1 MKRLV
6 WGLIGY
12 TAVAAASAYA
22 AAPAAKR
29 SVVTDTVYG
38 VTVADPYRWMEGPNN
53 TAFAAWLKVQGQEG
67 RASLNASPTLSSWQQ
82 RLNAASSASVTNR
95 LQHRINGRIFFL
107 RLEAGKQGVLM
118 VRMSDGREKVLFDP
132 NAVSGAHASITNY
145 GVSPDGRTIAVNVDR
160 GGNEITTVEFYNV
173 DTGEKLPDELT
184 DIWGEFVVAW
194 QGNDGVFYTQ
204 MAPDD
209 GHTDRMLNMRTR
221 YHKLGA
227 PAAQDPTVIP
237 AGGAAGFPLDPQEFP
252 FIGTDPSS
260 PYAMV
265 VATGARAEAR
275 VCVAKAADLTAPGA
289 KIQCPVG
296 YDDEVQSGAL
306 VGSTLYL
313 QSVKHAPN
321 GQVLALNLDA
331 PALKLSDA
339 KVVVAEDSEAV
350 ITSFA
355 GARDALYVKRM
366 RLGVD
371 SFVRISYSGG
381 RELISPPYD
390 GQAALIDATTDAD
403 GLMFTLQGWT
413 KPRALYAYDPGR
425 RALTDL
431 KLGATALRDYSGL
444 VDSENTM
451 ARSQDGAMVPVT
463 ILKPKGYKA
472 NGKTKAIVFAYGA
485 YGATTTQPAFDVM
498 SLEWVANGNLY
509 VLAGIRGGG
518 EKGDAWRLAGK
529 GPNKARGVEDM
540 VAAADLVRQRG
551 YSDAKHIALYSASA
565 GGIIVGNAVD
575 RFPDHFGAAIIH
587 AGMLNPTRLAADS
600 NGANQYAEFG
610 DPNASSGFKD
620 LRAMDAYL
628 NLKPGR
634 KYPAV
639 MLDVGLNDNR
649 VAPWNSGKYGAQ
661 LKYYAKGKSLVLFRT
676 DADSGHFG
684 TSLSQAAAEAADH
697 YAFID
702 LVTATAPPAKKH
714 KRSKRH

>member
-6 WGLIGY
+6 WGL
-12 TAVAAASAYA
+12 TVAILAASGAQA
-22 AAPAAKR
+22 AAPLAKR
-29 SVVTDTVYG
+29 VDG
-38 VTVADPYRWMEGPNN
+38 PDPYRWMEGPNN
-53 TAFAAWLKVQGQEG
+53 PGFTAWLKAQGQEG
-67 RASLNASPTLSSWQQ
+67 RKRLNSVPSLATWQQ
-82 RLNAASSASVTNR
+82 KLNAASSAAVTNR
-95 LQHRINGRIFFL
+95 LQHRVNGRIFFL
-107 RLEAGKQGVLM
+107 RLDAGKQGVLM
-118 VRMSDGREKVLFDP
+118 VRMPGGAEKILLDP
-132 NAVSGAHASITNY
+132 NTIAGAHASITNY
-145 GVSPDGRTIAVNVDR
+145 GASPDGRMIAVNIDR
-160 GGNEITTVEFYNV
+160 GGNEITTVEFYDV
-173 DTGEKLPDELT
+173 DSGRKLPDELT

-209 GHTDRMLNMRTR
+209 GKTDRMLNMRTL
-221 YHKLGA
+221 YHRLGT
-227 PAAQDPTVIP
+227 PAAKDQIVIP
-237 AGGAAGFPLDPQEFP
+237 AGGASGFALDPQEFP

-265 VATGARAEAR
+265 VASGARAEAR
-275 VCVAKAADLTAPGA
+275 ICVAKAADLMAPGA
-289 KIQCPVG
+289 AIRCPIG
-296 YDDEVQSGAL
+296 YDDEVQAGSL

-313 QSVKHAPN
+313 QSVKDAPN

-331 PALKLSDA
+331 PELRLSDA
-339 KVVVAEDSEAV
+339 KVVVVEDREAV
-350 ITSFA
+350 VTSFA
-355 GARDALYVKRM
+355 TARDALYVKRM

-371 SFVRISYSGG
+371 SFVRIPYSGG
-381 RELISPPYD
+381 PNSARQEFISPPYD
-390 GQAALIDATTDAD
+390 GQAALIDASTDAD

-413 KPRALYAYDPGR
+413 RPRALYAYDPGR

-431 KLGATALRDYSGL
+431 NLGATSLRDYSNR
-444 VDSENTM
+444 VESETTE
-451 ARSQDGAMVPVT
+451 ARSLDGTAVPVT
-463 ILKPKGYKA
+463 ILRPKGFKA
-472 NGKTKAIVFAYGA
+472 NGHAKAIVFAYGA
-485 YGATTTQPAFDVM
+485 YGATVTQPAFDVM

-529 GPNKARGVEDM
+529 GAHKARGVEDM
-540 VAAADLVRQRG
+540 VAAADLLRTRG
-551 YSDAKHIALYSASA
+551 YSDARRIVLYSASA

-575 RFPDHFGAAIIH
+575 RFPNRFGAAIIH

-610 DPNASSGFKD
+610 DPNVPPGFSD
-620 LRAMDAYL
+620 LNGMDAYL
-628 NLKPGR
+628 NLKPGQR
-634 KYPAV
+634 YPAV

-661 LKYYAKGKSLVLFRT
+661 LKYYTKGQSVVLFRT
-676 DADSGHFG
+676 DADAGHFG

-702 LVTATAPPAKKH
+702 LVTATPTIKRY

>member
-1 MKRLV
+1 MKRLAL
-6 WGLIGY
+6 GL
-12 TAVAAASAYA
+12 TMVALAASTVH
-22 AAPAAKR
+22 AAPVAKR
-29 SVVTDTVYG
+29 GKTVDTVYG
-38 VTVADPYRWMEGPNN
+38 ARINDPYRWMEGPNN
-53 TAFAAWLKVQGQEG
+53 AAFGAWLRAQGQEG
-67 RASLNASPTLSSWQQ
+67 RKRLDAAPSLSMWQQ

-95 LQHRINGRIFFL
+95 LQHRVGGRIFFL

-118 VRMSDGREKVLFDP
+118 VRMPDGKEKALFNP
-132 NAVSGAHASITNY
+132 NTVAGAHASITNY
-145 GVSPDGRTIAVNVDR
+145 GASPDGRTVAVNVDR
-160 GGNEITTVEFYNV
+160 GGNEVTTVEFYDV
-173 DTGEKLPDELT
+173 DSGQKLPDELT

-194 QGNDGVFYTQ
+194 AGNGGVFYTQ

-209 GHTDRMLNMRTR
+209 GKTDRMLNMRTL

-227 PAAQDPTVIP
+227 PPAKDPIVIP
-237 AGGAAGFPLDPQEFP
+237 AGGASGFPLDAQEFP
-252 FIGTDPSS
+252 FIATDPSS

-265 VATGARAEAR
+265 VAAGARSEAR
-275 VCVAKAADLTAPGA
+275 ICVAKAADLTVPGA
-289 KIQCPVG
+289 KIRCPVA
-296 YDDEVQSGAL
+296 YSDEVQAGSL

-313 QSVKHAPN
+313 QSVKGAPN
-321 GQVLALNLDA
+321 GQVLALNLGA
-331 PALKLSDA
+331 PELKLSDA
-339 KVVVAEDSEAV
+339 RVVVAEDREAV
-350 ITSFA
+350 VTTFA
-355 GARDALYVKRM
+355 AARDALYVKRM

-371 SFVRISYSGG
+371 SFVRIPYSGQP
-381 RELISPPYD
+381 EFISPPYD

-413 KPRALYAYDPGR
+413 RPRALYAYDPYR

-431 KLGATALRDYSGL
+431 NLGATSLRDYSGQ
-444 VDSENTM
+444 VESETTQ
-451 ARSQDGAMVPVT
+451 ARSQDGTMVPVT
-463 ILKPKGYKA
+463 VLKPKGYKP
-472 NGKTKAIVFAYGA
+472 NGRTKAIVFAYGA
-485 YGATTTQPAFDVM
+485 YGATVTQPAFDVM

-529 GPNKARGVEDM
+529 GANKARGVEDM
-540 VAAADLVRQRG
+540 VAAADLLRTRG
-551 YSDAKHIALYSASA
+551 YSDTRRIVLYSASA
-565 GGIIVGNAVD
+565 GGIVVGNAVD
-575 RFPDHFGAAIIH
+575 RFPGHFGAAIIH

-610 DPNASSGFKD
+610 DPNVASGFRD

-628 NLKPGR
+628 NLKPGQR
-634 KYPAV
+634 YPPV

-661 LKYYAKGKSLVLFRT
+661 LKYYANGSSVVLFRT

-697 YAFID
+697 YAFVD
-702 LVTATAPPAKKH
+702 LVTASPAVKRH

>member
-1 MKRLV
+1 MKRLALGV
-6 WGLIGY
+6 AGCVVFAA
-12 TAVAAASAYA
+12 TAAQA

-29 SVVTDTVYG
+29 VAAVDTVYG
-38 VTVADPYRWMEGPNN
+38 ITIPDPYRWMEGPNN
-53 TAFAAWLKVQGQEG
+53 AAFAAWLRAQGQDG
-67 RASLNASPTLSSWQQ
+67 RAKLKTSPTLSMWQQ
-82 RLNAASSASVTNR
+82 RLNAASSASITNR
-95 LQHRINGRIFFL
+95 LQHRVGGRIFFL

-118 VRMSDGREKVLFDP
+118 VRMADGSEKSLFDP

-173 DTGEKLPDELT
+173 DTGQKLPDELT

-194 QGNDGVFYTQ
+194 AGNDGVFYTQ

-209 GHTDRMLNMRTR
+209 GHSDRMLDMRTR

-227 PAAQDPTVIP
+227 AAAQDPTVIP
-237 AGGAAGFPLDPQEFP
+237 AGGAAGFPLDQQEFP
-252 FIGTDPSS
+252 FIATDASS

-265 VATGARAEAR
+265 VAAGARAEAR
-275 VCVAKAADLTAPGA
+275 ICVAKAADLTAPGA
-289 KIQCPVG
+289 QIQCPIA
-296 YDDEVQSGAL
+296 YDDEVQAGSL

-313 QSVKHAPN
+313 QSVKNAPN

-331 PALKLSDA
+331 PSLKLSDA
-339 KVVVAEDSEAV
+339 KVVVAEDPEAV
-350 ITSFA
+350 VTSFA
-355 GARDALYVKRM
+355 PARDALYVKRM

-371 SFVRISYSGG
+371 GFVRIPYSGD
-381 RELISPPYD
+381 RETIRTPYD

-431 KLGATALRDYSGL
+431 KLGATSLRDYSGL
-444 VDSENTM
+444 VDSETAE
-451 ARSQDGAMVPVT
+451 ARSLDGTMVPVT
-463 ILKPKGYKA
+463 ILKPKGYKP
-472 NGKTKAIVFAYGA
+472 NGKTRAIVFAYGA

-498 SLEWVANGNLY
+498 SLEWVADGNLY

-529 GPNKARGVEDM
+529 GPNKARGVEDI
-540 VAAADLVRQRG
+540 VAAADLLRTRH
-551 YSDAKHIALYSASA
+551 YSDARHITLYSASA

-610 DPNASSGFKD
+610 DPNLSTGFKD
-620 LRAMDAYL
+620 LKAMDAYL
-628 NLKPGR
+628 NLKPGLR
-634 KYPAV
+634 YPAV

-661 LKYYAKGKSLVLFRT
+661 LKYYTKGRSLVLFRT

-702 LVTATAPPAKKH
+702 LVAAAPAVKKH
-714 KRSKRH
+714 RRSKRH

>member
-6 WGLIGY
+6 LGLIGCA
-12 TAVAAASAYA
+12 AVMAAGAQA
-22 AAPAAKR
+22 AAPVAKR
-29 SVVTDTVYG
+29 QAVTDTVYG
-38 VTVADPYRWMEGPNN
+38 ATMADPYRWMEGPNN
-53 TAFAAWLKVQGQEG
+53 TAFAAWLKAQGREG
-67 RASLNASPTLSSWQQ
+67 RATLNTSPTLSAWQR

-118 VRMSDGREKVLFDP
+118 VRMANGRERVLFDP
-132 NAVSGAHASITNY
+132 NTVSGAHASVTNY
-145 GVSPDGRTIAVNVDR
+145 GVSPDGKTIAVNIDR
-160 GGNEITTVEFYNV
+160 GGDEITTVEFYNV
-173 DTGEKLPDELT
+173 DTGEKLPDELP

-227 PAAQDPTVIP
+227 SAAQDPTVIP
-237 AGGAAGFPLDPQEFP
+237 AGGASGFPLDPQEFP
-252 FIGTDPSS
+252 FIATDASS

-265 VATGARAEAR
+265 VAGGARAEAR
-275 VCVAKAADLTAPGA
+275 ICVAKAADLTVPGA
-289 KIQCPVG
+289 QIQCPIA
-296 YDDEVQSGAL
+296 YDDEVQAGSL

-313 QSVKHAPN
+313 QSVKTAPN
-321 GQVLALNLDA
+321 GKVLALNLDA
-331 PALKLSDA
+331 PSLKLSDA
-339 KVVVAEDSEAV
+339 RVVVAEDREAV
-350 ITSFA
+350 VTSFA
-355 GARDALYVKRM
+355 TARDALYVKRM

-371 SFVRISYSGG
+371 SFVRIPYSGG
-381 RELISPPYD
+381 SETVRPPYD

-413 KPRALYAYDPGR
+413 KPRALYAYDPNR

-431 KLGATALRDYSGL
+431 KLGATSLRDYSGL
-444 VDSENTM
+444 VDAETTS
-451 ARSQDGAMVPVT
+451 ARSQDGTMVPVT
-463 ILKPKGYKA
+463 ILKPKGYRA

-498 SLEWVANGNLY
+498 SLEWVTDGNLY

-529 GPNKARGVEDM
+529 GANKARGVEDM
-540 VAAADLVRQRG
+540 VAAADMVRARG
-551 YSDAKHIALYSASA
+551 YSDAKHIVLYSASA

-575 RFPDHFGAAIIH
+575 RFPEHFGAAIIH
-587 AGMLNPTRLAADS
+587 AGMLNPTRLAADN

-610 DPNASSGFKD
+610 DPNVPAGFKD

-628 NLKPGR
+628 NLKPGL

-661 LKYYAKGKSLVLFRT
+661 LKYYAKGQSLVLFRT

-702 LVTATAPPAKKH
+702 LVTAATPAAKKH